1 MRGKHNP
8 MDAGASEEPVFGF
21 MISRE
26 PLIFWGPS
34 NPPYP
39 AALGTTLASRIG
51 NRRAW
56 FLISLSYTR
65 EIDPTLQADLE
76 HFAELRARYPEHRHV
91 VLCNTP
97 QELERFGKAGQPA
110 VVCSAN
116 VFVDESVFD
125 IPPSEPKVYDAIYNA
140 ALAPYKRHELCTGID
155 RLALIYHRFADLVA
169 DRPAYPDEVHG
180 MLSKADFL
188 NESNGEYR
196 NLSSGD
202 IVRYLGRSHVGLCL
216 SQMEGQMRACV
227 EYLLCGL
234 PVVTTPNVGGR
245 NRQLDPAYSIMAD
258 PTPEAIARAVD
269 ALKVKNL
276 DPHFVRRAVM
286 SRLKP
291 DRMRLL
297 QLIAAIYREESIP
310 FPADAD
316 WIQLFRR
323 GTFPRKTPD
332 GLFAEQAVAET
343 RIAGGGPDQQ

>member
-1 MRGKHNP
+1 
-8 MDAGASEEPVFGF
+8 
-21 MISRE
+21 
-26 PLIFWGPS
+26 
-34 NPPYP
+34 
-39 AALGTTLASRIG
+39 
-51 NRRAW
+51 
-56 FLISLSYTR
+56 
-65 EIDPTLQADLE
+65 
-76 HFAELRARYPEHRHV
+76 

-110 VVCSAN
+110 IVCSAN
-116 VFVDESVFD
+116 VFIDESVFD
-125 IPPSEPKVYDAIYNA
+125 IPSSEPKIYDAIYNA

-155 RLALIYHRFADLVA
+155 SLALIYHRFAEPVA
-169 DRPAYPDEVHG
+169 DRPTYPDEVRA
-180 MLSKADFL
+180 MLPKAAFV
-188 NESNGEYR
+188 NESNGQYR
-196 NLSSGD
+196 NLSSGE

-216 SQMEGQMRACV
+216 SQMEGQMRACA

-245 NRQLDPAYSIMAD
+245 NRQLDPAYSIVAD
-258 PTPEAIARAVD
+258 PTPEAIARAVSEM
-269 ALKVKNL
+269 KEKKL
-276 DPHFVRRAVM
+276 DPHFIRRAAM

-297 QLIAAIYREESIP
+297 QLIAAIYRDESVP

-343 RIAGGGPDQQ
+343 RVDAGGPVQR